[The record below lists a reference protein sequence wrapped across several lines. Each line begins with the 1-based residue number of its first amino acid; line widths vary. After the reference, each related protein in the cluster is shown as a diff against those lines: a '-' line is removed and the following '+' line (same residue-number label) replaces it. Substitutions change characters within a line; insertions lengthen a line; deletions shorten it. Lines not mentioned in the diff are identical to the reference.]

1 MVTQR
6 TDFPLHDLPL
16 HYDDIAAAA
25 EALAGRAVRTP
36 LLESPALNER
46 AGGRLLLKAEP
57 LQVTGTFKF
66 RGAYSHISRLDTATR
81 KTGVIAYSSGN
92 HAQGVA
98 AAAHFC
104 SAPALLLMPED
115 APAVKKRG
123 TARWGAEIVTFDR
136 YGKTSREDLAAELAA
151 ARGLS
156 MVRPYDDRLIM
167 AGQGTV
173 GLEIVQQLAERK
185 LRPDRVLVPCGGGG
199 LTAGVSTAVAHHYPD
214 TDIHPVEPAGFDDTA
229 RSLASGSRQQAV
241 PGAASFCDA
250 LLAPE
255 PGELTFQVNSRLCAQ
270 GLAVSDDEV
279 AVAMAAAFSELKL
292 AVEPGGAVGL
302 AAALAGKVA
311 LDGITVI
318 VLSGGNVDPVAFA
331 KIL

>member
-1 MVTQR
+1 MAPPR
-6 TDFPLHDLPL
+6 TDLPL
-16 HYDDIAAAA
+16 HFDDIASAA
-25 EALAGRAVRTP
+25 EALAGIAVRTP
-36 LLESPALNER
+36 LLESLALNER
-46 AGGRLLLKAEP
+46 AGGRLLFKAEP

-66 RGAYSHISRLDTATR
+66 RGAYNHISRLDPATR

-104 SAPALLLMPED
+104 SAPALILMPED
-115 APAVKKRG
+115 APAVKKQG

-136 YGKTSREDLAAELAA
+136 HGKTSREDIAAKMAA

-156 MVRPYDDRLIM
+156 MVRPYDDRLVM

-173 GLEIVQQLAERK
+173 GLEIVQQLAERD

-199 LTAGVSTAVAHHYPD
+199 LTAGVSTALTHHHPD
-214 TDIHPVEPAGFDDTA
+214 VDIHTVEPAGFDDTA
-229 RSLASGSRQQAV
+229 RSLASGSRQQAA

-250 LLAPE
+250 LLAPQ
-255 PGELTFQVNSRLCAQ
+255 PGELTFQVNSRLCGQ
-270 GLAVSDDEV
+270 GLAVSDDKV
-279 AVAMAAAFSELKL
+279 AVAMAAAFNHLKL

-302 AAALAGKVA
+302 AAALSGKVT
-311 LDGITVI
+311 LDGVTVI
-318 VLSGGNVDPVAFA
+318 VLSGGNVDPAEFTKV
-331 KIL
+331 L